1 MNDRV
6 QLPGLSQDE
15 AAKRLAQ
22 SGPNVIASQPRRSIG
37 RIARETLREPMFLL
51 LLAAAALYLVFGD
64 LGEGLFLTAGAL
76 LSFTLVVVQE
86 ARSERALAALNALA
100 EPRARVL
107 RQGRLTTIAARD
119 VVPGDVI
126 LVAEGARVPADA
138 RLIEGS
144 ALEVDESTLT
154 GEAAACTKLATT
166 DAQSA
171 DSDSATVFA
180 STLVLRGQALAE
192 VTRTGPAT
200 RIGQIGAA
208 LHDIREQPTLVQRDI
223 RWLISRVGIVA
234 LLFCVTV
241 AVTYGLVRHDWF
253 QGALSGLTL
262 AISLIPEEFPMVL
275 VIFMALGAW
284 RLAKHNVLVRRS
296 AVIETL
302 GATTLL
308 CADKTGTITQ
318 NQMALRRIWRS
329 GQAHDLSD
337 DLLDE
342 PRSVI
347 EAAQLASAVQ
357 PHDPMDVAVHAA
369 AGPRTGADLVRSYP
383 LTPEFLAVVQVW
395 RSPDEDSLVYA
406 AKGAPETI
414 LDLCRR
420 DESMRAQAE
429 KAIHEMGSEGMRVL
443 GVATA
448 RLSGTEQVEP
458 RTLDYR
464 FEGLL
469 GFEDPVRPDVPPAL
483 KLAQQAGIS
492 VAMITGDFPATAL
505 AAARE
510 AGIDT
515 TGGVLTGSEAEAAA
529 DVSRVRVF
537 ARVMPEQKL
546 MLVRRFR
553 DAGQVVAMTGDGVN
567 DAPAL
572 AAADVG
578 IAMGQ
583 RGTDVAREAS
593 DLILLDDRF
602 ASIVTGIGLGR
613 RIFTNLRRAMTYI
626 TAIHIPVAG
635 LALLPLLLGLPPM
648 LYPMHL
654 VLLELIIEPLCS
666 IVFEAEPSEADAMKR
681 PPREAREPLFGSTQI
696 AVAAV
701 QGLVLLAGVL
711 GLYLWMTQA
720 GVEQNQ
726 ARAASF
732 IALVS
737 GHLALAPAVL
747 VRTGRGASTHHRW
760 TFWFVA
766 TGASLLLAL
775 TLVVPELRE
784 IMRFSLP
791 DPMQLIAAVAAG
803 CVAGGWYAVRLV
815 FGRRP
820 APASVAA

>member
-1 MNDRV
+1 
-6 QLPGLSQDE
+6 
-15 AAKRLAQ
+15 
-22 SGPNVIASQPRRSIG
+22 
-37 RIARETLREPMFLL
+37 
-51 LLAAAALYLVFGD
+51 
-64 LGEGLFLTAGAL
+64 
-76 LSFTLVVVQE
+76 
-86 ARSERALAALNALA
+86 
-100 EPRARVL
+100 
-107 RQGRLTTIAARD
+107 
-119 VVPGDVI
+119 
-126 LVAEGARVPADA
+126 
-138 RLIEGS
+138 
-144 ALEVDESTLT
+144 
-154 GEAAACTKLATT
+154 
-166 DAQSA
+166 
-171 DSDSATVFA
+171 
-180 STLVLRGQALAE
+180 
-192 VTRTGPAT
+192 
-200 RIGQIGAA
+200 
-208 LHDIREQPTLVQRDI
+208 
-223 RWLISRVGIVA
+223 
-234 LLFCVTV
+234 
-241 AVTYGLVRHDWF
+241 
-253 QGALSGLTL
+253 
-262 AISLIPEEFPMVL
+262 
-275 VIFMALGAW
+275 
-284 RLAKHNVLVRRS
+284 
-296 AVIETL
+296 
-302 GATTLL
+302 
-308 CADKTGTITQ
+308 
-318 NQMALRRIWRS
+318 
-329 GQAHDLSD
+329 
-337 DLLDE
+337 
-342 PRSVI
+342 
-347 EAAQLASAVQ
+347 
-357 PHDPMDVAVHAA
+357 
-369 AGPRTGADLVRSYP
+369 
-383 LTPEFLAVVQVW
+383 
-395 RSPDEDSLVYA
+395 
-406 AKGAPETI
+406 
-414 LDLCRR
+414 
-420 DESMRAQAE
+420 
-429 KAIHEMGSEGMRVL
+429 
-443 GVATA
+443 
-448 RLSGTEQVEP
+448 
-458 RTLDYR
+458 
-464 FEGLL
+464 
-469 GFEDPVRPDVPPAL
+469 
-483 KLAQQAGIS
+483 
-492 VAMITGDFPATAL
+492 
-505 AAARE
+505 
-510 AGIDT
+510 
-515 TGGVLTGSEAEAAA
+515 
-529 DVSRVRVF
+529 
-537 ARVMPEQKL
+537 
-546 MLVRRFR
+546 
-553 DAGQVVAMTGDGVN
+553 MTGDGVN

-654 VLLELIIEPLCS
+654 VLLELIIDPLCS